1 MVNLGASP
9 VARTVSFTRA
19 NASSINPDATFSTIL
34 PSLKNIEEKNNFQDR
49 LISQEQIQLN
59 TISLKLNDFTF
70 QLNDINETL
79 KKISSLMLEDSSL
92 ESFQQKEKERKD
104 FILSQ
109 NEIRTERENL
119 IERKLESA
127 LIKPV
132 EAINKKAQG
141 ALLNVGKFFGTLFLG
156 WLTNQGIAAFQ
167 ANAEGARNRL
177 EEIKNNVISALGSV
191 YKIIRLFY
199 GGIQTII
206 STVTS
211 ITAKI
216 TKFLL
221 IDVIGGLFKK
231 LGDLGKAVIQGA
243 RNLLPKP
250 PPTPPASTAKVA
262 TEAAETTATKATQ
275 ETAEVAGR
283 TATKAATETAE
294 RRGGNLIGRLI
305 PGFGTA
311 LNLGIAGYRFN
322 AGDPTGGFLS
332 LGQAL
337 PGIFGVPFLAADIA
351 RDFGMWDKKKEE
363 ENIKTQP
370 KVTKTPE
377 IIPKQL
383 PKLNEPQQQQPQQ
396 PQQPET
402 TNTKSI
408 IEPTEPIIKKSP
420 TSTSVTTQSGTVSTQ
435 IDTNL
440 NFSLFGKTA
449 ASETTEQTQVD
460 FSKPA
465 TYGTV
470 TGNIQSISNEVNYS
484 EQRPPVVPLKIES
497 LKPKEPQK
505 VGPLPEPKPNIII
518 TSIPQ
523 QQKPQISV
531 TPSTKGL
538 ATRVPSIPSS
548 NPDNFYS
555 LYSQVTYGVVI

>member
-1 MVNLGASP
+1 MVNLGTSP
-9 VARTVSFTRA
+9 VARTVSFARA
-19 NASSINPDATFSTIL
+19 NISSNIPNETFSTLL
-34 PSLKNIEEKNNFQDR
+34 PTLKNIEEKNNFQDT

-59 TISLKLNDFTF
+59 TISFKLNDFTI
-70 QLNDINETL
+70 QLNDINESL

-92 ESFQQKEKERKD
+92 ENFQQKEKEKKD
-104 FILSQ
+104 FILAQ

-127 LIKPV
+127 LVKPIEV
-132 EAINKKAQG
+132 INKKAQG
-141 ALLNVGKFFGTLFLG
+141 ALLNVGKFFSTLFLG

-167 ANAEGARNRL
+167 ANAAGARNKL
-177 EEIKNNVISALGSV
+177 EEIKNNVISAFGTV
-191 YKIIRLFY
+191 YKIIQLFY

-243 RNLLPKP
+243 QNLLPKSP
-250 PPTPPASTAKVA
+250 PPTPPASTTKIA
-262 TEAAETTATKATQ
+262 TEAAETVATKTTQ

-311 LNLGIAGYRFN
+311 LNLGIAGYRFK
-322 AGDPTGGFLS
+322 AGDPTGGVLS

-351 RDFGMWDKKKEE
+351 RDFGMWDKKKQE
-363 ENIKTQP
+363 ENVKPEPTIIK
-370 KVTKTPE
+370 KSE
-377 IIPKQL
+377 IIPKSL
-383 PKLNEPQQQQPQQ
+383 PKLNEPQP
-396 PQQPET
+396 QPEP
-402 TNTKSI
+402 TNTKSTV
-408 IEPTEPIIKKSP
+408 EPTEPIIKKTPST
-420 TSTSVTTQSGTVSTQ
+420 TSITTQSGTVSTQ
-435 IDTNL
+435 VDANL
-440 NFSLFGKTA
+440 NFNLFGKTA
-449 ASETTEQTQVD
+449 TSEIPEQSETD

-465 TYGTV
+465 IYGNV
-470 TGNIQSISNEVNYS
+470 IGNVHNISNEDNYS
-484 EQRPPVVPLKIES
+484 KQQPPVVPLKVES
-497 LKPKEPQK
+497 LKAKEPQK
-505 VGPLPEPKPNIII
+505 VGPLPEPKPNIVVAAM
-518 TSIPQ
+518 PQ
-523 QQKPQISV
+523 QQQPQVSS
-531 TPSTKGL
+531 TPKTMGF
-538 ATRVPSIPSS
+538 ATRVPTIPSS
-548 NPDNFYS
+548 NTDNFYS
-555 LYSQVTYGVVI
+555 LYSQVTYGVVM